1 MLWSDQNIDRF
12 GFKYHVDG
20 DSPLS
25 WSVDEVPASQSA
37 LNIGSGMADDH
48 LNFAVASDGTIY
60 AAVKTSYDQS
70 GYPQMAL
77 LIRRPGGTWDNLYE
91 ISQGGTRRIVILN
104 ESINKVRVVYTS
116 SDSGGDI
123 VYKESPTSSISFG
136 SEMTL
141 ISGTYNN
148 STTSKQN
155 QNGEMVVMASSS
167 SSLVSV
173 LVSDAAPLSCVV
185 PVGLSA
191 SNITSTSAQINW
203 SGSVVSDTFLVR
215 YQLNGAGPFLYKT
228 VNGSGGTTNAILIGL
243 NPSSLYTYQVSSIC
257 NGVSSGYGT
266 GENFTTLTGT
276 VSCGIPSG
284 GSSSSITSTTAII
297 SRTNTD
303 TEDTISLR

>member
-1 MLWSDQNIDRF
+1 MPNSTGTHIWRLDGTTWTNVLDIDASISSFADCKVEGSVTHILLYKGVSSSLVSVEYISLSNTYQLWTSRTTTVPISLDSGVETATIDIDGNGRMWLASAGNADINVRWSDSPYSSWSSAITIGTGVGNDDICAITAFDGKIGVLWSDQNIDRF

-91 ISQGGTRRIVILN
+91 ISQGGTRPIVILN

-155 QNGEMVVMASSS
+155 QNGEMVVMAS
-167 SSLVSV
+167 
-173 LVSDAAPLSCVV
+173 
-185 PVGLSA
+185 
-191 SNITSTSAQINW
+191 I
-203 SGSVVSDTFLVR
+203 
-215 YQLNGAGPFLYKT
+215 
-228 VNGSGGTTNAILIGL
+228 
-243 NPSSLYTYQVSSIC
+243 
-257 NGVSSGYGT
+257 
-266 GENFTTLTGT
+266 
-276 VSCGIPSG
+276 
-284 GSSSSITSTTAII
+284 
-297 SRTNTD
+297 
-303 TEDTISLR
+303 